1 MMGARA
7 AEAGG
12 KMPDALVLA
21 DEMDDR
27 RELTEGVRDF
37 LRFNDGE
44 ACFPLAP
51 GEV

>member
-1 MMGARA
+1 MIGASA

-12 KMPDALVLA
+12 KIPDALVLA

-27 RELTEGVRDF
+27 RELTDGVRDF
-37 LRFNDGE
+37 LRLKDGE
-44 ACFPLAP
+44 ACFPLAL